1 MSFQVND
8 QPPTVTITEEN
19 VSAEIAL
26 VGPVP
31 TVENYTV
38 SGGTAGTQPT
48 FTGDPLFTG
57 QYVRVGDLVHFEIQV
72 DFDNITSF
80 GTGQYFVTLPFNSL
94 RAMMLRGGC
103 LHDDDLNRQY
113 HISGHVDAGSTT
125 IQLFTTDITGQTV
138 FDYPFTS
145 IEPVTLT
152 TADNFH
158 IAGDYIAEP
167 LP

>member
-8 QPPTVTITEEN
+8 QPPKVTIIEEN

-38 SGGTAGTQPT
+38 SGGTDGTQPT
-48 FTGDPLFTG
+48 FNGAPLFTA
-57 QYVRVGDLVHFEIQV
+57 QYVRIGDLVHFEIQI

-80 GTGQYFVTLPFNSL
+80 GTGQYYVTLPFDSL
-94 RAMMLRGGC
+94 RPIMFRNGC
-103 LHDDDLNRQY
+103 LHDANTGREY
-113 HISGHVDAGSTT
+113 HISGHVDAGSKDVW
-125 IQLFTTDITGQTV
+125 LFTTDITGQSV
-138 FDYPFTS
+138 FDYPFDAD
-145 IEPVTLT
+145 EPITLT
-152 TADNFH
+152 TTDNFH

>member
-38 SGGTAGTQPT
+38 SGGTDGTQPT

-80 GTGQYFVTLPFNSL
+80 GTGQYYVTLPFPAL
-94 RAMMLRGGC
+94 REMIFRNGNLFDFSTTRS
-103 LHDDDLNRQY
+103 Y
-113 HISGHVDAGSTT
+113 HITGHVEAGSSNLL
-125 IQLFTTDITGQTV
+125 LFTTDSQGNRI
-138 FDYPFTS
+138 FDFAFTAV
-145 IEPVTLT
+145 EPVTLT

>member
-8 QPPTVTITEEN
+8 QPPKVTIIEEN

-38 SGGTAGTQPT
+38 SGGTDGTQPT

-80 GTGQYFVTLPFNSL
+80 GTGHYYLTLPFKAL
-94 RAMMLRGGC
+94 RAVMFRNGC
-103 LHDDDLNRQY
+103 LHDNDTGREF
-113 HISGHVDAGSTT
+113 HISGHTDAGSTT
-125 IQLFTTDITGQTV
+125 ILLYTTDITGQTV
-138 FDYPFTS
+138 FDYAFTS
-145 IEPVTLT
+145 TEPITLT

>member
-8 QPPTVTITEEN
+8 QPPQVTITEEN
-19 VSAEIAL
+19 VSAEIAV

-31 TVENYTV
+31 TVTNYTV
-38 SGGTAGTQPT
+38 SGGTNGTQPT
-48 FTGDPLFTG
+48 FTGSPLFTA

-80 GTGQYFVTLPFNSL
+80 GTGQYFVTLPFNAL
-94 RAMMLRGGC
+94 RAVMFRNGC
-103 LHDDDLNRQY
+103 LHDNDTGNEY
-113 HISGHVDAGSTT
+113 HISGHVNAGSTT
-125 IQLFTTDITGQTV
+125 IELFTTDRQGNRIYD
-138 FDYPFTS
+138 FPFSST
-145 IEPVTLT
+145 EPITLT

-158 IAGDYIAEP
+158 IAGDYIAES